1 MHVCHRGS
9 VALVR
14 NANAMPL
21 NPTRAD
27 RAHTGASPARC
38 CQLAA
43 IESLV
48 GFRRRS
54 TQRDRA
60 LLRSHFH
67 FVPEI
72 WHEVVPHANASS
84 PVWRLRS
91 GVPGRRTSILLRPS
105 AGFKRSGRRRY
116 RLPAR
121 ISVLSILSKALVA
134 NMAKALTLAGAS
146 DSPYFEWKPWLKP
159 VHVVAVRLPG
169 FIAIPST
176 A

>member
-1 MHVCHRGS
+1 
-9 VALVR
+9 
-14 NANAMPL
+14 MPSGRQRYDC
-21 NPTRAD
+21 RA
-27 RAHTGASPARC
+27 RPSPAT
-38 CQLAA
+38 ASG
-43 IESLV
+43 SLV

-67 FVPEI
+67 FVSEI
-72 WHEVVPHANASS
+72 WHEVVPHANATS

-105 AGFKRSGRRRY
+105 AAFKRSSGKRY
-116 RLPAR
+116 RLSAR
-121 ISVLSILSKALVA
+121 ILVVSILSKALVA
-134 NMAKALTLAGAS
+134 NMAKALTLAGGS
-146 DSPYFEWKPWLKP
+146 DFPYFEWKPWLKR
-159 VHVVAVRLPG
+159 VHAVALRLPG

>member
-1 MHVCHRGS
+1 MFATAGRSRSCGTRMRCLWIRPVPIEHIL
-9 VALVR
+9 ALRLRIAV
-14 NANAMPL
+14 
-21 NPTRAD
+21 
-27 RAHTGASPARC
+27 SF
-38 CQLAA
+38 AA

-60 LLRSHFH
+60 LLLSHFH
-67 FVPEI
+67 FVSEI
-72 WHEVVPHANASS
+72 WHEVVPHANATS

-105 AGFKRSGRRRY
+105 AGFKSSRNRRH

-121 ISVLSILSKALVA
+121 ISVVSILSKALVA
-134 NMAKALTLAGAS
+134 NMAKALTPAGAS
-146 DSPYFEWKPWLKP
+146 DSSYFEWKPWLKP
-159 VHVVAVRLPG
+159 VHAVALRLPG